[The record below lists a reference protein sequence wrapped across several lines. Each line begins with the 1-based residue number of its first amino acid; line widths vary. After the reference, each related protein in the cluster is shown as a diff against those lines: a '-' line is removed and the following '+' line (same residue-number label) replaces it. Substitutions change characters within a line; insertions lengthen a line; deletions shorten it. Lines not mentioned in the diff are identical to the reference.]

1 MTELNQLTGEPIG
14 LKPANPRSFRGTK
27 IPGALLFSLV
37 KSNLAVHFHHYQHP
51 TFALSLLSLE
61 AEEPASLTI
70 REQQPWLRLETLLHG
85 ELRLDYPDGNST
97 SLFPGQYLLTEHAY
111 VQATFTSTK
120 DCRYFRIHYSPALL
134 EQLGLTVL
142 PASTQPKMLPAIM
155 LETIHSILDHPF
167 AEQLRIFYYGNVIRE
182 LLFHHVSATDFIQ
195 PGAFSPQQLAF
206 VYETDQYIAENLD
219 ANHTIRDLARRAGT
233 NTFFLKKAYEQVFG
247 IGIFPRLIQRRMEHA
262 QFLLE
267 STDLPLKD
275 ICSQSGYETLA
286 GFITEFRK
294 RFGQTPNQWRKGR
307 RGGA

>member
-14 LKPANPRSFRGTK
+14 LKPANLRSFRGTK
-27 IPGALLFSLV
+27 IPGAQLFSSAMSPLT
-37 KSNLAVHFHHYQHP
+37 VHLHLFSQA
-51 TFALSLLSLE
+51 TFQLSLLHLQ
-61 AEEPASLTI
+61 AEESFSISI

-85 ELRLDYPDGNST
+85 EVQFNYPDGSHT
-97 SLFPGQYLLTEHAY
+97 SLFPGQYLLTDQPQ
-111 VQATFTSTK
+111 VQATFTSAK
-120 DCRYFRIHYSPALL
+120 DCRFFRIHYSPALL
-134 EQLGLTVL
+134 EQLGLPVL
-142 PASTQPKMLPAIM
+142 PASTQPRPLPALM
-155 LETIHSILDHPF
+155 LETIHGILVHPF
-167 AEQLRIFYYGNVIRE
+167 AEQLRIFYYGNAIRE

-307 RGGA
+307 RGGS